1 MERGESKIE
10 AFDLE
15 RGNNTPDIEFWE
27 DRIMS
32 VWKRNAVVVAIV
44 LFVGAA
50 VYLNWSYGR
59 EAAVNGGGEGGRLL
73 GQAALVSGEDGEPAG
88 AAVSGQP
95 SASPSAGPSA
105 QPSPAGESTG
115 YFASARL
122 NRQQARDSALQLLQQ
137 AAADA
142 NAQQDII
149 DEANASIQAMA
160 ALTMSEAQVENLVT
174 AKGFGDCVCFINDNS
189 ASVVVSSTENGL
201 SGNDVAKIVEIV
213 KEETG
218 LAADKIKVIETEP

>member
-1 MERGESKIE
+1 
-10 AFDLE
+10 
-15 RGNNTPDIEFWE
+15 
-27 DRIMS
+27 MS

-59 EAAVNGGGEGGRLL
+59 EAAANSGTADPDGGGKLL
-73 GQAALVSGEDGEPAG
+73 GQAALVNGKEGGKQGEDGKTDA
-88 AAVSGQP
+88 QP
-95 SASPSAGPSA
+95 SADPSA
-105 QPSPAGESTG
+105 QPSAAGEQTG

-122 NRQQARDSALQLLQQ
+122 NRQQARDIALQLLQQ

-142 NAQQDII
+142 GAQQDII

-160 ALTMSEAQVENLVT
+160 ALTMSEANVENLIT
-174 AKGFGDCVCFINDNS
+174 AKGYGDCVCFINDNS

-201 SGNDVAKIVEIV
+201 SENDVTKIMEIV
-213 KEETG
+213 KKETG
-218 LAADKIKVIETEP
+218 LTADKITVIENEP

>member
-1 MERGESKIE
+1 M
-10 AFDLE
+10 
-15 RGNNTPDIEFWE
+15 N
-27 DRIMS
+27 

-59 EAAVNGGGEGGRLL
+59 EVTAAGGDGQGGGKLL
-73 GQAALVSGEDGEPAG
+73 GQAALVNGKDDKQTGDAQSSA
-88 AAVSGQP
+88 QP
-95 SASPSAGPSA
+95 SADPGASPSA
-105 QPSPAGESTG
+105 AGDSTG
-115 YFASARL
+115 YFSSARL

-142 NAQQDII
+142 GAQQDII

-174 AKGFGDCVCFINDNS
+174 AKGYGDCVCFINDNS

-201 SGNDVAKIVEIV
+201 SENDVTKIMEIV